1 MDALTARKVK
11 NFKQFEKNNIELYS
25 KNNTKG
31 EIGIQRQM
39 VGRASRITP
48 WSFNLQFLPHTLR
61 TKRLHSPQRIW
72 EQRSSF
78 PKDVKAVSKYMFS
91 LFSITC

>member
-48 WSFNLQFLPHTLR
+48 WSFNLQFLPHAQDQT
-61 TKRLHSPQRIW
+61 SPQPTAHLRAAQFI
-72 EQRSSF
+72 
-78 PKDVKAVSKYMFS
+78 SKGRKS
-91 LFSITC
+91 CK